1 MLPTAESTP
10 TTPEGR
16 RAWVTLLRIAVLTC
30 IVMAIFVI
38 TQRWDRWTG
47 GASVQRT
54 DDAFLQTDITPVGAK
69 VAGYVLES
77 TVEDFAKVVRGQ
89 VLLTLVSDD
98 YRAQLAL
105 QEANVASASA
115 ALANNAAQADLQ
127 RANILAARAVL
138 ANSTAVLT
146 RNRREAVRQHRLFDE
161 GAGTEQAQEN
171 ADTGHQQSTAQV
183 EQSWAQVA
191 AAERQMK
198 VLAAQR
204 QQAEATLEA
213 AQANRELAKL
223 NLRYTKILSPSDG
236 VTGARQVRVGQ
247 FVAAGQQVAVVA
259 ALPTVWVL
267 ANFKENQIRNMRP
280 GQASEVRIDA
290 FPEHLIKG
298 HVLGFAPGTGSQF
311 ALLPPDNATG
321 NFTKVVQRIGVKIGI
336 DDAGSLRDKLRP
348 GLSVVASVET
358 GQ

>member
-1 MLPTAESTP
+1 M
-10 TTPEGR
+10 
-16 RAWVTLLRIAVLTC
+16 LRIAILAC
-30 IVMAIFVI
+30 IVVAIFVV

-47 GASVQRT
+47 GADFQRT

-77 TVEDFAKVVRGQ
+77 PVEDFARVVRGQ
-89 VLLTLVSDD
+89 VLLTLVPDD
-98 YRAQLAL
+98 FRAQLAL
-105 QEANVASASA
+105 QDANVASASA

-127 RANILAARAVL
+127 RANILAARAAL
-138 ANSTAVLT
+138 ANATAVLA
-146 RNRREAVRQHRLFDE
+146 RNRREALRQRRLFVA

-171 ADTGHQQSTAQV
+171 ADTGDQQSAAQV
-183 EQSWAQVA
+183 EQGRAQVA

-204 QQAEATLEA
+204 EQAEAALEA
-213 AQANRELAKL
+213 ARANREVAKL
-223 NLRYTKILSPSDG
+223 NLGYTKILSPSDG
-236 VTGARQVRVGQ
+236 IAGARQARAGQ

-259 ALPTVWVL
+259 SVPNVWVL

-280 GQASEVRIDA
+280 GQTCEVRIDA
-290 FPEHLIKG
+290 FPGQLIKG

-321 NFTKVVQRIGVKIGI
+321 NFTKVVQRIGVKIAI
-336 DDAGSLRDKLRP
+336 DDVGSLRDKLRP

>member
-1 MLPTAESTP
+1 MM
-10 TTPEGR
+10 
-16 RAWVTLLRIAVLTC
+16 RIAVLACVVT
-30 IVMAIFVI
+30 AIFI
-38 TQRWDRWTG
+38 AAQRWDRWTG
-47 GASVQRT
+47 GANIQRT

-77 TVEDFAKVVRGQ
+77 AVDDFEKVVRGQ

-105 QEANVASASA
+105 QEANMASASA
-115 ALANNAAQADLQ
+115 ALANNAAQSDLQ
-127 RANILAARAVL
+127 GANILAARALLANASAVL
-138 ANSTAVLT
+138 A
-146 RNRREAVRQHRLFDE
+146 RNRREAARQHRLFSE
-161 GAGTEQAQEN
+161 GAGTEQAQES
-171 ADTGHQQSTAQV
+171 ADTANQQSAAQV
-183 EQSWAQVA
+183 EQGLAQVA
-191 AAERQMK
+191 AAERQLK

-204 QQAEATLEA
+204 QQAQAALEA
-213 AQANRELAKL
+213 ARANREVAKL
-223 NLRYTKILSPSDG
+223 NLAYTNIVSPSDG
-236 VTGARQVRVGQ
+236 ITGARQVRAGQ

-267 ANFKENQIRNMRP
+267 ANFKENQIRNMRA
-280 GQASEVRIDA
+280 GQVCEVRIDA
-290 FPEHLIKG
+290 FPDHVITG

-321 NFTKVVQRIGVKIGI
+321 NFTKVVQRIAVKIAI
-336 DDAGSLRDKLRP
+336 DNPGDLRDKLRP